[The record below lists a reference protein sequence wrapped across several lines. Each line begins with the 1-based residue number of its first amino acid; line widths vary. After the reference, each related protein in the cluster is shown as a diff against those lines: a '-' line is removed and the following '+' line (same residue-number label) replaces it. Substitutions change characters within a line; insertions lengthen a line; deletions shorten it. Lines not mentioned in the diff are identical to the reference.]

1 MIYCLSWALEC
12 KLAALMSNV
21 TKFQFVVDSPIGPLG
36 IRTARRRLNRVGFL
50 DRRSKP
56 FLSEDPFALDIT
68 KQLECYFRASQFEF
82 SIPINLN
89 GTDFQKQVWQ
99 LLLMIRPGEVR
110 TYGDIAQELNTSPRA
125 VGSACS
131 SNPTP
136 LIVPC
141 HRVVSADG
149 IGGFA
154 GNTQGRR
161 VEIKRWLLKHEGVSL

>member
-1 MIYCLSWALEC
+1 MTI
-12 KLAALMSNV
+12 V
-21 TKFQFVVDSPIGPLG
+21 GKFEFVVDSPIGPLG
-36 IRTARRRLNRVGFL
+36 IRASRKRVNRVEFL

-56 FLSEDPFALDIT
+56 YSSDDAFTLEV
-68 KQLECYFRASQFEF
+68 KRQLEDYFCISPIEF
-82 SIPINLN
+82 SIPINLH

-99 LLLMIRPGEVR
+99 LLLMIKPGEVR

-125 VGSACS
+125 VGNACR

-154 GNTQGRR
+154 GTTQGRR
-161 VEIKRWLLKHEGVSL
+161 VEVKRWLLKHEGVSL

>member
-1 MIYCLSWALEC
+1 
-12 KLAALMSNV
+12 MSIV
-21 TKFQFVVDSPIGPLG
+21 GKFEFVVDSPIGPLG
-36 IRTARRRLNRVGFL
+36 IRASRKRVNRVEFL
-50 DRRSKP
+50 DRRFKP
-56 FLSEDPFALDIT
+56 YSSDDAFTLEVT
-68 KQLECYFRASQFEF
+68 RQLEDYFCKSSIEF
-82 SIPINLN
+82 SIPINLH

-99 LLLMIRPGEVR
+99 LLIMIKPGEVR

-125 VGSACS
+125 VGNACR

-154 GNTQGRR
+154 GTTQGRR
-161 VEIKRWLLKHEGVSL
+161 VEVKRWLLKHEGVSL

>member
-1 MIYCLSWALEC
+1 MSI
-12 KLAALMSNV
+12 AA
-21 TKFQFVVDSPIGPLG
+21 KYQFVVDSPIGPLG
-36 IRTARRRLNRVGFL
+36 VRMSRKRVNRVEFL

-56 FLSEDPFALDIT
+56 FSSKDPFAVEVTEQIDRYFLD
-68 KQLECYFRASQFEF
+68 SPFEF

-99 LLLMIRPGEVR
+99 LLLMIKPGEVR

-125 VGSACS
+125 VGSACR

-154 GNTQGRR
+154 GTTLGRKID
-161 VEIKRWLLKHEGVSL
+161 VKRWLLKHEGVSL

>member
-1 MIYCLSWALEC
+1 
-12 KLAALMSNV
+12 MSNV
-21 TKFQFVVDSPIGPLG
+21 TKFQFVVDSPIGALG
-36 IRTARRRLNRVGFL
+36 IRTSRRRLNRVEFL
-50 DRRSKP
+50 DWHSKP
-56 FLSEDPFALDIT
+56 FLSQDPFAVDISR
-68 KQLECYFRASQFEF
+68 QLECYFHASPFEF

-99 LLLMIRPGEVR
+99 LLLMIKPGEVR

-125 VGSACS
+125 VGSACR

-154 GNTQGRR
+154 GNSQGRR
-161 VEIKRWLLKHEGVSL
+161 VEVKRWLLKHEGVSL